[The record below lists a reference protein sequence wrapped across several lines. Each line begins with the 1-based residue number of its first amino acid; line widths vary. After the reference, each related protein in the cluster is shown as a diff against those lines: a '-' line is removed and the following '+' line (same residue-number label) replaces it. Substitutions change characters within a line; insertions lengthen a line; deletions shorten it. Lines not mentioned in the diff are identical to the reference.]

1 MKIRYLGHSCFF
13 LADGAGTS
21 IVTDPYSGIGFPIPK
36 VLASGVTVS
45 HQHFDHNNINAV
57 GGRPA
62 VFDREGSFQLG
73 AVSISAV
80 SSYHDE
86 VHGLKRGKNLIFK
99 LNMDGL
105 NVCHLGDL
113 GENCSRALIEKLLPV
128 DILLIPV
135 GGNYT
140 IDAARAKE
148 YVDCLKPKI
157 VIPMHYK
164 VPGLKVDVAPVD
176 GFLSLF
182 SSTCIERA
190 GRCEAEFSRGDIPK
204 DGTKIILLE
213 RE

>member
-45 HQHFDHNNINAV
+45 HQHFDHNNISAV
-57 GGRPA
+57 GGNPV
-62 VFDREGSFQLG
+62 VFDREGSFRLG
-73 AVSISAV
+73 NVNFSAV
-80 SSYHDE
+80 TSFHDE
-86 VHGLKRGKNLIFK
+86 VKGLKRGKNLIFK

-105 NVCHLGDL
+105 NICHLGDL
-113 GENCSRALIEKLLPV
+113 GEDCSQTLVEKISPV
-128 DILLIPV
+128 DILLVPV

-140 IDAARAKE
+140 IDAVRAKE
-148 YVDCLKPKI
+148 YVDCLNPKI

-182 SSTCIERA
+182 SSACVVRT
-190 GRCEAEFSRGDIPK
+190 GSCEVELSRGELSH
-204 DGTKIILLE
+204 DGTKIIVLE
-213 RE
+213 RK